1 MQQIRA
7 DTLKAIEEAKEKAV
21 EDVTALHKKTMKQM
35 QQSRAQGQ
43 AAKDKASELEAELQL
58 DQQQQQVK
66 LKTISDSS
74 SLEQQAV
81 QQQQALEAQQL
92 QGLDAAVTDEQGL
105 TGLLQCAV
113 AHGWHDC
120 VVTNG
125 CEQAR

>member
-1 MQQIRA
+1 MQQIKA

-21 EDVTALHKKTMKQM
+21 EDVTALHKKTMKRM
-35 QQSRAQGQ
+35 QQSRSEGQ
-43 AAKDKASELEAELQL
+43 AAKDKASELQAELQL

-66 LKTISDSS
+66 LKTISDSA

-105 TGLLQCAV
+105 FCPVCCRSLLPSV
-113 AHGWHDC
+113 L
-120 VVTNG
+120 
-125 CEQAR
+125 